1 MEASAATAGAPSR
14 RSPPRALFAT
24 ARPAQWVK
32 NAVILVPGVFAL
44 RATDPA
50 AMVRALV
57 ATAAFCVL
65 SSATYIGNDLTD
77 REKDRAHPEKKFR
90 AIASGELSVPFAATA
105 AALLAAVGLAAAW
118 SLGTRL
124 LLVGAGYLLLQV
136 AYSTTLKRIAVL
148 DVFAIAGGFVL
159 RVVAGAEAVDVPIS
173 NWLYLTT
180 LFLALFLALEKR
192 RAELTLLGD
201 GAARH
206 RGILTEY
213 SVGLLDQLV
222 AIAGSGAVI
231 TYSLY
236 TLAPD
241 TIRKFGTDRLKL
253 TIPFVL
259 LGVFRYL
266 YLVHRR
272 NAGGQ
277 PERVLVRDRGMQL
290 TLAGYVAVV
299 AWAIYT
305 RKP

>member
-1 MEASAATAGAPSR
+1 VDSAATAAVAAR
-14 RSPPRALFAT
+14 RSLPKALLAA

-32 NAVILVPGVFAL
+32 NAVILVPAVFAL
-44 RATDPA
+44 RATEPG
-50 AMVRALV
+50 AMLRAIV
-57 ATAAFCVL
+57 ATAAFCLL
-65 SSATYIGNDLTD
+65 SSATYIGNDIAD
-77 REKDRAHPEKKFR
+77 RERDRAHPEKRTR
-90 AIASGELSVPFAATA
+90 AIASGELPVATA
-105 AALLAAVGLAAAW
+105 AVAGALVALVGLGAAFA
-118 SLGTRL
+118 LGPSF
-124 LLVGAGYLLLQV
+124 LLVALGYLALQG
-136 AYSTTLKRIAVL
+136 AYSSLLKRMAVL

-192 RAELTLLGD
+192 RAELTLLGPE
-201 GAARH
+201 AVLH
-206 RGILTEY
+206 RGILSEY
-213 SVGLLDQLV
+213 SIGLLDQLV
-222 AIAGSGAVI
+222 AIVGSGAVI

-236 TLAPD
+236 TLAPE

-259 LGVFRYL
+259 VGVFRYL

-290 TLAGYVAVV
+290 TLLGYAAMV